1 MEKVICFPAFVHLPF
16 VLAHPSAVRIELPL
30 AAAPGPGRSLASEEL
45 RNALSRGSSR
55 PLDEVTA
62 ASLPASPWA
71 ESWSRLMPRLTACRP
86 AASFIGAL
94 VTLNQR
100 LTTLFALR

>member
-16 VLAHPSAVRIELPL
+16 VLAHPSAVRIELTL
-30 AAAPGPGRSLASEEL
+30 AASPVPGRSLASEEL

-71 ESWSRLMPRLTACRP
+71 ESGSHRP
-86 AASFIGAL
+86 LEASSF
-94 VTLNQR
+94 VSCTKPTLGR
-100 LTTLFALR
+100 WRAWFGDR